1 MLLDMV
7 VLILGSVLLG
17 NLVGLYTLA
26 SFLTLLWLGFSM
38 YVKGLG
44 GVKLPPLSKILL
56 KHAMTPLFGMLI
68 KEPMYFQKIYT
79 LTPL

>member
-1 MLLDMV
+1 MKGGV
-7 VLILGSVLLG
+7 VMRDEGVCHG
-17 NLVGLYTLA
+17 NP
-26 SFLTLLWLGFSM
+26 LTLLWLGFSM
-38 YVKGLG
+38 DVKGLG